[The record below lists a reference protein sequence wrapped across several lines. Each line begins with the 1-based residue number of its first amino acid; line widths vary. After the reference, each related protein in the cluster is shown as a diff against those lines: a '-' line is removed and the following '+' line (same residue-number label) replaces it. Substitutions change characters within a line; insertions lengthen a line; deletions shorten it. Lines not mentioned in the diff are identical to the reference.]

1 MLKSLWNGVN
11 GVKTQNLGVDITAN
25 NISNVN
31 TIGFKRTSSEFA
43 DIFYQRVVSRSANPA
58 EIGSGSLLSASK
70 VVYEQ
75 GSFTD
80 GEGEFDVGLMG
91 KGFFGVRGFSQTYY
105 TRNGEFT
112 RDGNNYLV
120 DASGNFV
127 LGTVNPNLVPTQ
139 FSDRVA
145 QAMGRLNGTNDLVT
159 SGFTVNN
166 PNQDFTIAPSTMQTK
181 LFVPSK
187 NMYYFPEVT
196 TQATFKGTISAVLN
210 TATQR
215 IGLNLTQVDNTTN
228 IATFK
233 PTNVKVT
240 FGGTMQAGQGRQ
252 QPAPEKGD
260 EVEITLTDGK
270 TPEKTQTYKATLDD
284 NLNFKG
290 EITLPED
297 FDSTKVTVK
306 SAKVKKTG
314 QTDITIDTNQ
324 LPTITKTATT
334 GTLSG
339 NLAGATQTGTKGDD
353 GKPLAAQIQNGDK
366 VIITLKDKNGK
377 TLTTDAITIN
387 NDNKTFSLENLNA
400 TDGFDMASASI
411 ATITQ
416 VGERS
421 TYEDK
426 AFGVR
431 VYNLDG
437 SVSSL
442 KYNLHFTERGKGK
455 DKDGKDKDTDYIYEV
470 VAGVYDDNGA
480 LIGTESRGRI
490 VFDEFGSLKENTLT
504 SVPNPQGGTININF
518 GTPTNS
524 PSTDRTGAG
533 WDGVYI
539 LPKSTSDAITS
550 SGNGVAEGFF
560 NRYQIEQDGSIIA
573 QFTNGKTV
581 TVGKLALYTFI
592 NEQGLAVVGGNN
604 FMATSN
610 SGAASFLYDNEGK
623 LVRPALFVGQKL
635 EMSNTDLSTELTNL
649 IVMQRGFEAS
659 SKSITTSDSMLQT
672 AIGLKK

>member
-159 SGFTVNN
+159 SGYTVNN

-215 IGLNLTQVDNTTN
+215 IGLNTEKIDKTSV
-228 IATFK
+228 ATFK

-240 FGGTMQAGQGRQ
+240 FGGTMQAGQGQ

-260 EVEITLTDGK
+260 KVEVVLNDGK
-270 TPEKTQTYKATLDD
+270 TEQTYQIELGES
-284 NLNFKG
+284 LNFKG
-290 EITLPED
+290 EITLPND
-297 FDSTKVTVK
+297 FDSTKVKVT
-306 SAKVKKTG
+306 SAKIKKTG
-314 QTDITIDTNQ
+314 QADITINTNQ
-324 LPTITKTATT
+324 LPTLTKTATS
-334 GTLSG
+334 GTLNG
-339 NLAGATQTGTKGDD
+339 NLAGATQAGTTDND
-353 GKPLAAQIQNGDK
+353 GKPLAAQIQNGDR
-366 VIITLKDKNGK
+366 VVITLRDKNNK

-387 NDNKTFSLENLNA
+387 NDDKTFPLTNLNA
-400 TDGFDMASASI
+400 TGDFDMASASV

-442 KYNLHFTERGKGK
+442 KYNLHLTNTDRTEK
-455 DKDGKDKDTDYIYEV
+455 DDFIYEV

-480 LIGTESRGRI
+480 LIGSESRGQI
-490 VFDEFGSLKENTLT
+490 VFDKFGSLKENTLT
-504 SVPNPQGGTININF
+504 SVPNPQGGVININF
-518 GTPTNS
+518 GTPTNN

-539 LPKSTSDAITS
+539 LPESKSDAITA

>member
-80 GEGEFDVGLMG
+80 GEGEFDVALMG

-159 SGFTVNN
+159 SGYTVNN

-215 IGLNLTQVDNTTN
+215 TGLSIKNGDDKD

-233 PTNVKVT
+233 PTSVKVS

-252 QPAPEKGD
+252 AND
-260 EVEITLTDGK
+260 TVEIVLTDGK
-270 TPEKTQTYKATLDD
+270 TEQTYTAKLDD
-284 NLNFKG
+284 SLNFKG
-290 EITLPED
+290 EITLPND
-297 FDSTKVTVK
+297 FDSTKVKVQ
-306 SAKVKKTG
+306 SAKLKKADGTE
-314 QTDITIDTNQ
+314 TEIKDN
-324 LPTITKTATT
+324 LPTISKTATT

-339 NLAGATQTGTKGDD
+339 SLAGATQTDTKGDD

-366 VIITLKDKNGK
+366 VVITLKDKNDK
-377 TLTTDAITIN
+377 TLTTNELTID
-387 NDNKTFSLENLNA
+387 NDKKFSLANLNA
-400 TDGFDMASASI
+400 TGDFDMASASVVS
-411 ATITQ
+411 ITQ

-442 KYNLHFTERGKGK
+442 KYNLHLTNTNRTS
-455 DKDGKDKDTDYIYEV
+455 TDDFIYEV

-480 LIGTESRGRI
+480 LIGSESHGQI
-490 VFDEFGSLKENTLT
+490 TFNQHGALISNTLT

>member
-58 EIGSGSLLSASK
+58 EIGNGSLLSASK

-159 SGFTVNN
+159 SGYTVNN

-210 TATQR
+210 TTTQKT
-215 IGLNLTQVDNTTN
+215 GLNLTQADGTTN

-233 PTNVKVT
+233 PTNVKVS
-240 FGGTMQAGQGRQ
+240 FGGTMPANQG
-252 QPAPEKGD
+252 AAAND
-260 EVEITLTDGK
+260 EVEIVLTDGK
-270 TPEKTQTYKATLDD
+270 DPENTQTYKATLDK
-284 NLNFKG
+284 NLNFTG
-290 EITLPED
+290 EITLPD
-297 FDSTKVTVK
+297 TFDSTNVKVK
-306 SAKVKKTG
+306 SAKIKKGQG
-314 QTDITIDTNQ
+314 QTDIEIKNDEF
-324 LPTITKTATT
+324 PTLTKTATT

-339 NLAGATQTGTKGDD
+339 SLAGATQTDTKGDD
-353 GKPLAAQIQNGDK
+353 DKPLAAQIQNGDR
-366 VIITLKDKNGK
+366 VVITLKDKNGK
-377 TLTTDAITIN
+377 TLTTNELTIN
-387 NDNKTFSLENLNA
+387 DDKTFPLTNLNA
-400 TDGFDMASASI
+400 TDGFDMTSASVVS
-411 ATITQ
+411 ITQ

-442 KYNLHFTERGKGK
+442 KYNLHLTNTNRTEK
-455 DKDGKDKDTDYIYEV
+455 DDFIYEV

-480 LIGTESRGRI
+480 LIGSESRGRI
-490 VFDEFGSLKENTLT
+490 VFDKFGSLKENTLT
-504 SVPNPQGGTININF
+504 SVPNPQGGVININF

-539 LPKSTSDAITS
+539 LPGSTSDAITS

-560 NRYQIEQDGSIIA
+560 NRYQIEQDGSIIV

>member
-80 GEGEFDVGLMG
+80 GEGDFDVALMG

-210 TATQR
+210 TATQK
-215 IGLNLTQVDNTTN
+215 IGLNTEKTDNTSV
-228 IATFK
+228 ATFK
-233 PTNVKVT
+233 PTNVKVS
-240 FGGTMQAGQGRQ
+240 FGGTMQAGQGGQGQ
-252 QPAPEKGD
+252 QPATND
-260 EVEITLTDGK
+260 TVEITLTDGK
-270 TPEKTQTYKATLDD
+270 NPATEKTYTAKLDE
-284 NLNFKG
+284 NLNFTG
-290 EITLPED
+290 EITLPDD

-306 SAKVKKTG
+306 SAKLKKADGTE
-314 QTDITIDTNQ
+314 TEIKDN

-339 NLAGATQTGTKGDD
+339 NLAGATQTDTKGDD
-353 GKPLAAQIQNGDK
+353 GKPLAAQIQNGDR
-366 VIITLKDKNGK
+366 VVITLKDKNGK
-377 TLTTDAITIN
+377 TLTTNELAID
-387 NDNKTFSLENLNA
+387 NDKKFSLTNLNA

-442 KYNLHFTERGKGK
+442 KYNLHLTNTNRTSADDF
-455 DKDGKDKDTDYIYEV
+455 IYEV

-480 LIGTESRGRI
+480 LIGTESRGQI
-490 VFDEFGSLKENTLT
+490 VFDKFGSLKQNTLT

-539 LPKSTSDAITS
+539 LPGSTSDAITS

-560 NRYQIEQDGSIIA
+560 NRYQIEQDGSIVV
-573 QFTNGKTV
+573 QFTNGKTA

-604 FMATSN
+604 FMETSN

>member
-210 TATQR
+210 TATQKT
-215 IGLNLTQVDNTTN
+215 GLSIKNGDNN
-228 IATFK
+228 DIATFK
-233 PTNVKVT
+233 PTSVKVS
-240 FGGTMQAGQGRQ
+240 FGGSVQANQG
-252 QPAPEKGD
+252 AAEND

-270 TPEKTQTYKATLDD
+270 TPENTQIYKTKLDK
-284 NLNFKG
+284 NLNFTS
-290 EITLPED
+290 EVTIPD
-297 FDSTKVTVK
+297 NFDTTNVSIK
-306 SAKVKKTG
+306 SAVVKKQG
-314 QTDITIDTNQ
+314 QADITINGTT
-324 LPTITKTATT
+324 LTKTATT
-334 GTLSG
+334 GTLNG
-339 NLAGATQTGTKGDD
+339 NLAGATQTDTIGDD
-353 GKPLAAQIQNGDK
+353 GKPLAAQIQNGDR
-366 VIITLKDKNGK
+366 VVITLKDKNNK
-377 TLTTDAITIN
+377 TLTTNEITI
-387 NDNKTFSLENLNA
+387 DSANKTFSLANLNA
-400 TDGFDMASASI
+400 TDDFDMASASV

-480 LIGTESRGRI
+480 LIGTESRGQI
-490 VFDEFGSLKENTLT
+490 IFDEFGSLKQNTLT

-524 PSTDRTGAG
+524 PSTNRTGAG

-539 LPKSTSDAITS
+539 LPDSKSDAITA

-560 NRYQIEQDGSIIA
+560 NRYQIEQDGSIIV

>member
-80 GEGEFDVGLMG
+80 GGGEFDVALMG

-159 SGFTVNN
+159 SGYTVNN

-210 TATQR
+210 TATQKT
-215 IGLNLTQVDNTTN
+215 GLNLTQADNTTN

-233 PTNVKVT
+233 PTSVKVT
-240 FGGTMQAGQGRQ
+240 FGGTMQAGQGG
-252 QPAPEKGD
+252 QPAPAKGD
-260 EVEITLTDGK
+260 KVEVVLNDGTTDK
-270 TPEKTQTYKATLDD
+270 TYQIELDE

-290 EITLPED
+290 EITLPND
-297 FDSTKVTVK
+297 FDSTKVSVK
-306 SAKVKKTG
+306 SAKIKKTG
-314 QTDITIDTNQ
+314 QADIEIPANQ
-324 LPTITKTATT
+324 LPTLSKTATT

-339 NLAGATQTGTKGDD
+339 SLAGATQTDTKGDD
-353 GKPLAAQIQNGDK
+353 GKPLAAQIQNGDR
-366 VIITLKDKNGK
+366 VVITLKDKNGK
-377 TLTTDAITIN
+377 TLTTNELTID
-387 NDNKTFSLENLNA
+387 NDKNFPLTNLNA
-400 TDGFDMASASI
+400 TDGFDMTSASVVS
-411 ATITQ
+411 ITQ

-442 KYNLHFTERGKGK
+442 KYNLHLTNTNRTS
-455 DKDGKDKDTDYIYEV
+455 TDDFIYEV

-480 LIGTESRGRI
+480 LIGSESRGRI
-490 VFDEFGSLKENTLT
+490 VFDKFGSLKENTLT
-504 SVPNPQGGTININF
+504 SVPNPQGGVININF

-539 LPKSTSDAITS
+539 LPDSKSDAITS

>member
-80 GEGEFDVGLMG
+80 GEGEFDVALMG

-145 QAMGRLNGTNDLVT
+145 QAMGRLNGTNNLVT

-196 TQATFKGTISAVLN
+196 TQATFKGTMSAVLN

-215 IGLNLTQVDNTTN
+215 TGLSIKNGDDKD

-233 PTNVKVT
+233 PTGVKVS
-240 FGGTMQAGQGRQ
+240 FGGTMQAGGQ
-252 QPAPEKGD
+252 QPAPAKGD

-270 TPEKTQTYKATLDD
+270 DPENTQTYKATLDG

-290 EITLPED
+290 EITLPND
-297 FDSTKVTVK
+297 FDSTKVKVQ
-306 SAKVKKTG
+306 SAKIKKDG
-314 QTDITIDTNQ
+314 QNDITIPENQ
-324 LPTITKTATT
+324 LPTLTKTATT

-339 NLAGATQTGTKGDD
+339 NLAGATQTDTKGDD

-366 VIITLKDKNGK
+366 VVITLKDKKGN
-377 TLTTDAITIN
+377 TLTTNEITID
-387 NDNKTFSLENLNA
+387 NDKKFSLTNLNA
-400 TDGFDMASASI
+400 TDGFDMASASV

-442 KYNLHFTERGKGK
+442 KYNLHLTNTNRTSADDF
-455 DKDGKDKDTDYIYEV
+455 IYEV

-480 LIGTESRGRI
+480 LIGEESRGQI
-490 VFDEFGSLKENTLT
+490 TFNQHGALISNTLT
-504 SVPNPQGGTININF
+504 SVPNPQGGVININF
-518 GTPTNS
+518 GTPTNN

-539 LPKSTSDAITS
+539 LPDSKSDAITS

-560 NRYQIEQDGSIIA
+560 NRYQIEQDGSIIV

>member
-80 GEGEFDVGLMG
+80 GGGEFDVALMG

-196 TQATFKGTISAVLN
+196 TQATFKGTMSAVLN
-210 TATQR
+210 TSTQK
-215 IGLNLTQVDNTTN
+215 IGLNTEKTDKTSV
-228 IATFK
+228 ATFK
-233 PTNVKVT
+233 PTNVKVS
-240 FGGTMQAGQGRQ
+240 FGGSVQANQN
-252 QPAPEKGD
+252 AAEND
-260 EVEITLTDGK
+260 EVTVVLTDGNE
-270 TPEKTQTYKATLDD
+270 PERELTYQTKLDK
-284 NLNFKG
+284 NLNFTS
-290 EITLPED
+290 EVIIPDD
-297 FDSTKVTVK
+297 FDTTNVSIK
-306 SAKVKKTG
+306 SAVVKKQG
-314 QTDITIDTNQ
+314 QDDITINGTT
-324 LPTITKTATT
+324 LTKTATT

-339 NLAGATQTGTKGDD
+339 SLEGATQTGTIGEDK
-353 GKPLAAQIQNGDK
+353 KPLAAQIQNGDR
-366 VIITLKDKNGK
+366 VVITLKDKNNK
-377 TLTTDAITIN
+377 TLTTDAITI
-387 NDNKTFSLENLNA
+387 DDKKEFSLTNLNA
-400 TDGFDMASASI
+400 TNGFDMASASI
-411 ATITQ
+411 ASITQ

-442 KYNLHFTERGKGK
+442 KYNLHLTN
-455 DKDGKDKDTDYIYEV
+455 TDRTSTDNFIYEV

-480 LIGTESRGRI
+480 LIGSESRGQI
-490 VFDEFGSLKENTLT
+490 TFNQHGALISNTLT
-504 SVPNPQGGTININF
+504 SVPNPQGGVININF

>member
-210 TATQR
+210 TATQK
-215 IGLNLTQVDNTTN
+215 IGLNTEKTDNTS
-228 IATFK
+228 
-233 PTNVKVT
+233 V
-240 FGGTMQAGQGRQ
+240 
-252 QPAPEKGD
+252 
-260 EVEITLTDGK
+260 
-270 TPEKTQTYKATLDD
+270 ATL
-284 NLNFKG
+284 
-290 EITLPED
+290 
-297 FDSTKVTVK
+297 
-306 SAKVKKTG
+306 
-314 QTDITIDTNQ
+314 
-324 LPTITKTATT
+324 TKTATT

-339 NLAGATQTGTKGDD
+339 NLEGATQTDTKGDD
-353 GKPLAAQIQNGDK
+353 GKPLAAQIQNGDR
-366 VIITLKDKNGK
+366 VVITLKDENGK
-377 TLTTDAITIN
+377 TLTTNELTIN
-387 NDNKTFSLENLNA
+387 DKKEFSLTNLSA
-400 TDGFDMASASI
+400 TGGFDMASASVVS
-411 ATITQ
+411 ITQ

-442 KYNLHFTERGKGK
+442 KYNLHLTNTNRTEK
-455 DKDGKDKDTDYIYEV
+455 DDFIYEV
-470 VAGVYDDNGA
+470 VAGVYDDDGA
-480 LIGTESRGRI
+480 LIGTESRGQI
-490 VFDEFGSLKENTLT
+490 IFDKFGSLKQNTLT
-504 SVPNPQGGTININF
+504 SVPNPQGGVININF

-524 PSTDRTGAG
+524 PSTNRTGAG

-539 LPKSTSDAITS
+539 LPESKSDAITS

-560 NRYQIEQDGSIIA
+560 NRYQIEQDGSIIV

-604 FMATSN
+604 FMETSN

>member
-80 GEGEFDVGLMG
+80 GGGEFDVALMG

-210 TATQR
+210 TSTQK
-215 IGLNLTQVDNTTN
+215 IGLNTEKTDKTSV
-228 IATFK
+228 ATFK

-240 FGGTMQAGQGRQ
+240 FGGTMQAGQGTQ
-252 QPAPEKGD
+252 GD
-260 EVEITLTDGK
+260 TVEVVLNDGTTDK
-270 TPEKTQTYKATLDD
+270 TYQIKLGE
-284 NLNFKG
+284 NLNFTG
-290 EITLPED
+290 DITLPDD
-297 FDSTKVTVK
+297 FDSTNVKVK
-306 SAKVKKTG
+306 SAKLKPANGGTEIEIK
-314 QTDITIDTNQ
+314 DN
-324 LPTITKTATT
+324 LPTLSKTATT

-339 NLAGATQTGTKGDD
+339 SLAGATQTDTKGDD
-353 GKPLAAQIQNGDK
+353 GKPLAAQIQNGDR
-366 VIITLKDKNGK
+366 VVITLKDKNGK
-377 TLTTDAITIN
+377 TLTTDAITIDN
-387 NDNKTFSLENLNA
+387 ANKTFSLTNLSA
-400 TDGFDMASASI
+400 TDGFDMASASV

-442 KYNLHFTERGKGK
+442 KYNLHLTN
-455 DKDGKDKDTDYIYEV
+455 TDRTSTDNFIYEV

-480 LIGTESRGRI
+480 LIGSESRGQI
-490 VFDEFGSLKENTLT
+490 VFDKFGSLKENTLT
-504 SVPNPQGGTININF
+504 SVPNPQGGVININF
-518 GTPTNS
+518 GTPTNN

-539 LPKSTSDAITS
+539 LPKSTSDAITA

>member
-80 GEGEFDVGLMG
+80 GGGEFDVALMG

-145 QAMGRLNGTNDLVT
+145 QAMGRLNGTNNLVT

-210 TATQR
+210 TATQKT
-215 IGLNLTQVDNTTN
+215 GLNLTRADNTTN

-233 PTNVKVT
+233 PTNVKVS
-240 FGGTMQAGQGRQ
+240 FGGTMQAGQGG
-252 QPAPEKGD
+252 QPAPAAND
-260 EVEITLTDGK
+260 TVEIVLTDGK
-270 TPEKTQTYKATLDD
+270 DPATEKTYTAKLDE
-284 NLNFKG
+284 NLNFTG
-290 EITLPED
+290 EITLPDD
-297 FDSTKVTVK
+297 FDSTNVKVK
-306 SAKVKKTG
+306 SAKVKKG
-314 QTDITIDTNQ
+314 QGKTDIEIPANQ
-324 LPTITKTATT
+324 LPTLSKTATT

-339 NLAGATQTGTKGDD
+339 SLAGATQTDTKGDD
-353 GKPLAAQIQNGDK
+353 GKPLAAQIQNGDR
-366 VIITLKDKNGK
+366 VVITLKDKNGK
-377 TLTTDAITIN
+377 TLTTDAITIDN
-387 NDNKTFSLENLNA
+387 ANKTFSLTNLSA
-400 TDGFDMASASI
+400 TDGFDMASASV

-442 KYNLHFTERGKGK
+442 KYNLHLTN
-455 DKDGKDKDTDYIYEV
+455 TDRTSTDNFIYEV

-480 LIGTESRGRI
+480 LIGSESRGQI
-490 VFDEFGSLKENTLT
+490 VFDKFGSLKENTLT
-504 SVPNPQGGTININF
+504 SVPNPQGGVININF
-518 GTPTNS
+518 GTPTNN

-539 LPKSTSDAITS
+539 LPESKSDAITA

>member
-80 GEGEFDVGLMG
+80 GEGEFDVALMG

-210 TATQR
+210 TATQK
-215 IGLNLTQVDNTTN
+215 IGLNTKNGNNDD

-233 PTNVKVT
+233 PTNVQVT
-240 FGGTMQAGQGRQ
+240 FGGTMQAVGGQGQ
-252 QPAPEKGD
+252 QPAAND

-270 TPEKTQTYKATLDD
+270 TPPTDKTYQIKLGES
-284 NLNFKG
+284 LNFKG
-290 EITLPED
+290 DITLPND
-297 FDSTKVTVK
+297 FDSTNVKVK
-306 SAKVKKTG
+306 SAKIKKTG
-314 QTDITIDTNQ
+314 QGQDIEIAENQ

-339 NLAGATQTGTKGDD
+339 SLADATQTDTMGDD
-353 GKPLAAQIQNGDK
+353 KKPLAAQIQNGDR
-366 VIITLKDKNGK
+366 VVITLKDKSGK
-377 TLTTDAITIN
+377 TLTTDAITIDN
-387 NDNKTFSLENLNA
+387 ANKTFSLTNLTA
-400 TDGFDMASASI
+400 TGDFDMASASVVS
-411 ATITQ
+411 ITQ

-442 KYNLHFTERGKGK
+442 KYNLHLTNTNRTEK
-455 DKDGKDKDTDYIYEV
+455 DDFIYEV

-480 LIGTESRGRI
+480 LIGSESRGRI
-490 VFDEFGSLKENTLT
+490 VFDKFGSLKENTLT
-504 SVPNPQGGTININF
+504 SVPNPQGGVININF
-518 GTPTNS
+518 GTPTNN

>member
-80 GEGEFDVGLMG
+80 GEGDFDVALMG

-145 QAMGRLNGTNDLVT
+145 QAMGRLNGTNNLVT

-210 TATQR
+210 TSTQK
-215 IGLNLTQVDNTTN
+215 IGLNTEKTDKTSV
-228 IATFK
+228 ATFK

-240 FGGTMQAGQGRQ
+240 FGGTMQAGQGG
-252 QPAPEKGD
+252 QPAPANGD

-270 TPEKTQTYKATLDD
+270 NPENTQTYKATLDE

-290 EITLPED
+290 DITLPDD
-297 FDSTKVTVK
+297 FDSTNVTVK
-306 SAKVKKTG
+306 SAKLKKADGTE
-314 QTDITIDTNQ
+314 TEIKDN
-324 LPTITKTATT
+324 LPTISKTATT

-339 NLAGATQTGTKGDD
+339 SLAGATQTDTKGDD
-353 GKPLAAQIQNGDK
+353 DKPLAAQIQNGDR
-366 VIITLKDKNGK
+366 VVITLKDKNNK
-377 TLTTDAITIN
+377 TLTTNELTIN
-387 NDNKTFSLENLNA
+387 DDKTFSLTNPNA
-400 TDGFDMASASI
+400 TDGFDMASASV

-442 KYNLHFTERGKGK
+442 KYNLHLTNTNRTEK
-455 DKDGKDKDTDYIYEV
+455 DDFIYEV

-480 LIGTESRGRI
+480 LIGTESRGQI
-490 VFDEFGSLKENTLT
+490 TFDKFGSLKQNTLT
-504 SVPNPQGGTININF
+504 SVPNPQGGVININF

-524 PSTDRTGAG
+524 PSTNRTGAG

-539 LPKSTSDAITS
+539 LPDSKSDAITA

-560 NRYQIEQDGSIIA
+560 NRYQIEQDGSIVV
-573 QFTNGKTV
+573 QFTNGKTA

>member
-80 GEGEFDVGLMG
+80 GGGEFDVALMG

-210 TATQR
+210 TATQK
-215 IGLNLTQVDNTTN
+215 IGLNTKNGNNDD

-240 FGGTMQAGQGRQ
+240 FGGTMQAGGQGAQ
-252 QPAPEKGD
+252 GD
-260 EVEITLTDGK
+260 TVEVVLNDGK
-270 TPEKTQTYKATLDD
+270 TDQTYQIELDD

-290 EITLPED
+290 EITLPND
-297 FDSTKVTVK
+297 FDSTNVTVK
-306 SAKVKKTG
+306 SAKVKKAG
-314 QTDITIDTNQ
+314 GAEIEIKDN
-324 LPTITKTATT
+324 LPTLTKTATT
-334 GTLSG
+334 GTLNG
-339 NLAGATQTGTKGDD
+339 DLAGATQTGTKGDD

-366 VIITLKDKNGK
+366 VVITLKDKNGK
-377 TLTTDAITIN
+377 TLTTNEITID
-387 NDNKTFSLENLNA
+387 NDKKTFSLANLNA
-400 TDGFDMASASI
+400 TDGFDMASASVVS
-411 ATITQ
+411 ITQ

-442 KYNLHFTERGKGK
+442 KYNLHLTNTNRTEK
-455 DKDGKDKDTDYIYEV
+455 DDFIYEV

-480 LIGTESRGRI
+480 LIGSESRGRI
-490 VFDEFGSLKENTLT
+490 VFDKFGSLKENTLT
-504 SVPNPQGGTININF
+504 SVPNPQGGVININF

>member
-210 TATQR
+210 TATQKT
-215 IGLNLTQVDNTTN
+215 GLNLTQADNTTN

-240 FGGTMQAGQGRQ
+240 FGGTMQAGQGTQ
-252 QPAPEKGD
+252 GD
-260 EVEITLTDGK
+260 TVEVVLNDGK
-270 TPEKTQTYKATLDD
+270 TDRTYQIKLGE
-284 NLNFKG
+284 NLNFTG
-290 EITLPED
+290 DITLPDD

-306 SAKVKKTG
+306 SAKLKPANG
-314 QTDITIDTNQ
+314 GAETDITNGN

-339 NLAGATQTGTKGDD
+339 SLAGATQTDTKGDD
-353 GKPLAAQIQNGDK
+353 GKPLAAQIQNSDR
-366 VIITLKDKNGK
+366 VVITLKDKNGK
-377 TLTTDAITIN
+377 TLTTNELAIN
-387 NDNKTFSLENLNA
+387 ADKTFSLANLNA
-400 TDGFDMASASI
+400 TDDFDMASASV

-442 KYNLHFTERGKGK
+442 KYNLHLTNTNRTS
-455 DKDGKDKDTDYIYEV
+455 TDDFIYEV

-480 LIGTESRGRI
+480 LIGSESHGQI
-490 VFDEFGSLKENTLT
+490 IFNQHGALISNTLT

-524 PSTDRTGAG
+524 PSTNRTGAG

-539 LPKSTSDAITS
+539 LPDSKSDAITA

-560 NRYQIEQDGSIIA
+560 NRYQIEQDGSIVV

>member
-210 TATQR
+210 TATQKT
-215 IGLNLTQVDNTTN
+215 GLNLTQADNTTN

-240 FGGTMQAGQGRQ
+240 FGGTMQAGQGTQ
-252 QPAPEKGD
+252 GD
-260 EVEITLTDGK
+260 TVEVVLNDGK
-270 TPEKTQTYKATLDD
+270 TDRTYQIKLGE
-284 NLNFKG
+284 NLNFTG
-290 EITLPED
+290 DITLPDD

-306 SAKVKKTG
+306 SAKLKPANG
-314 QTDITIDTNQ
+314 GAETDITNGN

-339 NLAGATQTGTKGDD
+339 SLAGATQTDTKGDD
-353 GKPLAAQIQNGDK
+353 DKPLAAQIQNGDR
-366 VIITLKDKNGK
+366 VVITLKDKNNK
-377 TLTTDAITIN
+377 TLTTNEITIN
-387 NDNKTFSLENLNA
+387 NDDKTFSLTNLNA

-411 ATITQ
+411 ANITQ

-518 GTPTNS
+518 GTPTNGNQ

-539 LPKSTSDAITS
+539 LPGSTSDAITA

-560 NRYQIEQDGSIIA
+560 NRYQIEQDGSIIV

-604 FMATSN
+604 FMETSN

>member
-210 TATQR
+210 TATQK
-215 IGLNLTQVDNTTN
+215 IGLNTEKTDNTSV
-228 IATFK
+228 ATFK
-233 PTNVKVT
+233 PTSVKVT
-240 FGGTMQAGQGRQ
+240 FGGTMQAGGQGAQ
-252 QPAPEKGD
+252 GD
-260 EVEITLTDGK
+260 TVEVVLNDGK
-270 TPEKTQTYKATLDD
+270 TDQTYQIKLGES
-284 NLNFKG
+284 LNFTG
-290 EITLPED
+290 EITLPND
-297 FDSTKVTVK
+297 FDSTNVKVK
-306 SAKVKKTG
+306 SAKVKKGQG
-314 QTDITIDTNQ
+314 QTDIEIAENQ
-324 LPTITKTATT
+324 LPTLSKTATT

-339 NLAGATQTGTKGDD
+339 SLAGATQTDTQGDD

-366 VIITLKDKNGK
+366 VVITLKDKNGK
-377 TLTTDAITIN
+377 TLTTNEITID
-387 NDNKTFSLENLNA
+387 NDKKTFSLANLSA

-442 KYNLHFTERGKGK
+442 KYNLHLTNTNRTEK
-455 DKDGKDKDTDYIYEV
+455 DDFIYEV

-480 LIGTESRGRI
+480 LIGEESRGQI
-490 VFDEFGSLKENTLT
+490 IFDKFGSLKENTLT
-504 SVPNPQGGTININF
+504 SVPNPQGGVININF

-524 PSTDRTGAG
+524 PSTNRTGAG

-539 LPKSTSDAITS
+539 LPESKSDAITS

-560 NRYQIEQDGSIIA
+560 NRYQIEQDGSIIV

-604 FMATSN
+604 FMETSN

>member
-80 GEGEFDVGLMG
+80 GAGEFDVALMG

-145 QAMGRLNGTNDLVT
+145 QAMGRLNGTNNLVT

-196 TQATFKGTISAVLN
+196 TQATFKGTMSAVLN
-210 TATQR
+210 TSTQK
-215 IGLNLTQVDNTTN
+215 IGLNTEKTDKTSV
-228 IATFK
+228 ATFK

-240 FGGTMQAGQGRQ
+240 FGGTMQAGQGTQ
-252 QPAPEKGD
+252 GD
-260 EVEITLTDGK
+260 TVEVVLNDGTTDK
-270 TPEKTQTYKATLDD
+270 TYQIKLGE
-284 NLNFKG
+284 NLNFTG
-290 EITLPED
+290 DITLPDD
-297 FDSTKVTVK
+297 FDSTNVKVK
-306 SAKVKKTG
+306 SAKLKPANGGTEIEIK
-314 QTDITIDTNQ
+314 DN
-324 LPTITKTATT
+324 LPTLSKTATT

-339 NLAGATQTGTKGDD
+339 SLAGATQTDTKGDD
-353 GKPLAAQIQNGDK
+353 GKPLAAQIQNGDR
-366 VIITLKDKNGK
+366 VVITLKDKNGK
-377 TLTTDAITIN
+377 TLTTDAITIDN
-387 NDNKTFSLENLNA
+387 ANKTFSLTNLSA
-400 TDGFDMASASI
+400 TDGFDMASASV

-442 KYNLHFTERGKGK
+442 KYNLHLTN
-455 DKDGKDKDTDYIYEV
+455 TDRTSTDNFIYEV

-480 LIGTESRGRI
+480 LIGSESRGQI
-490 VFDEFGSLKENTLT
+490 VFDKFGSLKENTLT
-504 SVPNPQGGTININF
+504 SVPNPQGGVININF
-518 GTPTNS
+518 GTPTNN

-539 LPKSTSDAITS
+539 LPESKSDAITA

>member
-145 QAMGRLNGTNDLVT
+145 QAMGRLNGTNNLVT

-210 TATQR
+210 TATQKT
-215 IGLNLTQVDNTTN
+215 GLNLTQADNTTN

-233 PTNVKVT
+233 PTSVKVS
-240 FGGTMQAGQGRQ
+240 FGGTMQAGGQE
-252 QPAPEKGD
+252 QPTKGD
-260 EVEITLTDGK
+260 KVEVVLNDGTTDK
-270 TPEKTQTYKATLDD
+270 TYQIELDE

-290 EITLPED
+290 EITLPD
-297 FDSTKVTVK
+297 TFDSTNVKVK
-306 SAKVKKTG
+306 SAKLKKANGGTETEI
-314 QTDITIDTNQ
+314 TDN
-324 LPTITKTATT
+324 LPTLSKTATT

-339 NLAGATQTGTKGDD
+339 NLADATQTDTKGDD
-353 GKPLAAQIQNGDK
+353 GKPLAAQIQNGDR
-366 VIITLKDKNGK
+366 VVITLKDKNGK
-377 TLTTDAITIN
+377 TLTTNELTI
-387 NDNKTFSLENLNA
+387 DDKKEFSLANLNA
-400 TDGFDMASASI
+400 TDGFDMASASV
-411 ATITQ
+411 ASITQ

-470 VAGVYDDNGA
+470 VAGVYDDDGA
-480 LIGTESRGRI
+480 LIGTESRGQI
-490 VFDEFGSLKENTLT
+490 VFDEFGSLKQNTLT
-504 SVPNPQGGTININF
+504 SVPNPQGGVININF

-539 LPKSTSDAITS
+539 LPDSKSDAITS

-560 NRYQIEQDGSIIA
+560 NRYQIEQDGSIIV

>member
-80 GEGEFDVGLMG
+80 GEGDFDVALMG

-145 QAMGRLNGTNDLVT
+145 QAMGRLNGTNNLVT
-159 SGFTVNN
+159 SGYTVNN

-210 TATQR
+210 TATQKT
-215 IGLNLTQVDNTTN
+215 GLNLTQADGTTS

-233 PTNVKVT
+233 PTNVKVS
-240 FGGTMQAGQGRQ
+240 FGGTMPANQG
-252 QPAPEKGD
+252 AVAND
-260 EVEITLTDGK
+260 EVEIVLTDGK
-270 TPEKTQTYKATLDD
+270 DPENTQTYKATLDK
-284 NLNFKG
+284 NLNFTG
-290 EITLPED
+290 DITLPDD
-297 FDSTKVTVK
+297 FDSTNVKVK
-306 SAKVKKTG
+306 SAKVKKTP
-314 QTDITIDTNQ
+314 QTDIEIAENQ
-324 LPTITKTATT
+324 LPTLTKTATT

-339 NLAGATQTGTKGDD
+339 NLAGATQTDTEGDD
-353 GKPLAAQIQNGDK
+353 GKPLAAQIQNGDR
-366 VIITLKDKNGK
+366 VVITLKDKNGK
-377 TLTTDAITIN
+377 TLTTNEITIN
-387 NDNKTFSLENLNA
+387 NNGKTFSLTNLNA
-400 TDGFDMASASI
+400 TDGFDMASASV
-411 ATITQ
+411 ASITQ

-442 KYNLHFTERGKGK
+442 KYNLHLTNTNRTEK
-455 DKDGKDKDTDYIYEV
+455 DDFIYEV

-480 LIGTESRGRI
+480 LIGSESRGQI
-490 VFDEFGSLKENTLT
+490 VFDKFGSLKENTLT
-504 SVPNPQGGTININF
+504 SVPNPQGGVININF

-524 PSTDRTGAG
+524 PSTDGTGAG

-539 LPKSTSDAITS
+539 LPESKSDAITS

-560 NRYQIEQDGSIIA
+560 NRYQIEQDGSIIV

-604 FMATSN
+604 FMETSN

>member
-80 GEGEFDVGLMG
+80 GGGEFDVALMG

-159 SGFTVNN
+159 SGYTVNN

-210 TATQR
+210 TTTQK
-215 IGLNLTQVDNTTN
+215 IGLNLTQADGTTS

-240 FGGTMQAGQGRQ
+240 FGGTMQAGQGG
-252 QPAPEKGD
+252 QPAPAKGD
-260 EVEITLTDGK
+260 KVEVVLNDGTTDK
-270 TPEKTQTYKATLDD
+270 TYQIELDD

-290 EITLPED
+290 EITLPND

-306 SAKVKKTG
+306 SAKVKKAG
-314 QTDITIDTNQ
+314 GAEIEIKDN
-324 LPTITKTATT
+324 LPTLTKTATT
-334 GTLSG
+334 GTLNG
-339 NLAGATQTGTKGDD
+339 DLAGATQTGTKGDD

-366 VIITLKDKNGK
+366 VVITLKDKNGK
-377 TLTTDAITIN
+377 TLTTNEITID
-387 NDNKTFSLENLNA
+387 NDKKTFSLANLNA
-400 TDGFDMASASI
+400 TDGFDMASASVVS
-411 ATITQ
+411 ITQ

-442 KYNLHFTERGKGK
+442 KYNLHLTNTNRTEK
-455 DKDGKDKDTDYIYEV
+455 DDFIYEV

-480 LIGTESRGRI
+480 LIGSESRGRI
-490 VFDEFGSLKENTLT
+490 VFDKFGSLKENTLT
-504 SVPNPQGGTININF
+504 SVPNPQGGVININF

>member
-80 GEGEFDVGLMG
+80 GEGEFDVALMG

-196 TQATFKGTISAVLN
+196 TQATFKGTMSAVLN
-210 TATQR
+210 TATQK
-215 IGLNLTQVDNTTN
+215 IGLNLTQTDGTTN

-233 PTNVKVT
+233 PT
-240 FGGTMQAGQGRQ
+240 
-252 QPAPEKGD
+252 
-260 EVEITLTDGK
+260 
-270 TPEKTQTYKATLDD
+270 
-284 NLNFKG
+284 
-290 EITLPED
+290 
-297 FDSTKVTVK
+297 
-306 SAKVKKTG
+306 
-314 QTDITIDTNQ
+314 
-324 LPTITKTATT
+324 

-339 NLAGATQTGTKGDD
+339 SLAGATQTDTKGDD
-353 GKPLAAQIQNGDK
+353 GKPLAAQIQK
-366 VIITLKDKNGK
+366 
-377 TLTTDAITIN
+377 
-387 NDNKTFSLENLNA
+387 S
-400 TDGFDMASASI
+400 
-411 ATITQ
+411 ITQ

-442 KYNLHFTERGKGK
+442 KYNLHLTN
-455 DKDGKDKDTDYIYEV
+455 TDRTSTDDFIYEV

-480 LIGTESRGRI
+480 LIGEESRGQI
-490 VFDEFGSLKENTLT
+490 TFNQHGALISNTLT
-504 SVPNPQGGTININF
+504 SVPNPQGGVININF
-518 GTPTNS
+518 GTPTNN

-539 LPKSTSDAITS
+539 LPDSKSDAITA

-560 NRYQIEQDGSIIA
+560 NRYQIEQDGSIIV

>member
-80 GEGEFDVGLMG
+80 GGGEFDVGLMG

-145 QAMGRLNGTNDLVT
+145 QAMGRLNGTNNLVT
-159 SGFTVNN
+159 SGFTINN

-215 IGLNLTQVDNTTN
+215 TGLSIKNGDNN
-228 IATFK
+228 DIATFK

-240 FGGTMQAGQGRQ
+240 FGGTMQADGQG
-252 QPAPEKGD
+252 QPAAND
-260 EVEITLTDGK
+260 TVEITLTDGK
-270 TPEKTQTYKATLDD
+270 TPPTERTYTAKLDD

-290 EITLPED
+290 DITLPD
-297 FDSTKVTVK
+297 TFDSTNVKVK
-306 SAKVKKTG
+306 SAKIKKTGQG
-314 QTDITIDTNQ
+314 QTDITIPENQ
-324 LPTITKTATT
+324 LPTLTKTATT

-339 NLAGATQTGTKGDD
+339 SLAGATQTDTKGDND
-353 GKPLAAQIQNGDK
+353 KPLAAQIQNGDR
-366 VIITLKDKNGK
+366 VVITLKDKNNK
-377 TLTTDAITIN
+377 TLTTDELTID
-387 NDNKTFSLENLNA
+387 NDKKFSLTNLNA
-400 TDGFDMASASI
+400 TDGFDMASASV

-442 KYNLHFTERGKGK
+442 KYNLHFTERGK
-455 DKDGKDKDTDYIYEV
+455 DKDGKDTDYIYEV

-480 LIGTESRGRI
+480 LIGEESRGQI
-490 VFDEFGSLKENTLT
+490 TFDKFGSLKQNTLT
-504 SVPNPQGGTININF
+504 SVPNPQGGVININF

-539 LPKSTSDAITS
+539 LPDSTSDAITS

>member
-80 GEGEFDVGLMG
+80 GGGEFDVGLMG

-210 TATQR
+210 TATQKT
-215 IGLNLTQVDNTTN
+215 GLNLTQADGTTS

-233 PTNVKVT
+233 PTNVKVS
-240 FGGTMQAGQGRQ
+240 FGGSVQANQG
-252 QPAPEKGD
+252 AAEND

-270 TPEKTQTYKATLDD
+270 DPEKTQIYKTKLDK
-284 NLNFKG
+284 NLNFTS
-290 EITLPED
+290 EVTIPDD
-297 FDSTKVTVK
+297 FDTTNVSIK
-306 SAKVKKTG
+306 SAVVKKQG
-314 QTDITIDTNQ
+314 QADITINGTT
-324 LPTITKTATT
+324 LTKTATT

-339 NLAGATQTGTKGDD
+339 NLAGATQTDTKGDG
-353 GKPLAAQIQNGDK
+353 GKPLAAQIQNGDR
-366 VIITLKDKNGK
+366 VVITLRDKNGK
-377 TLTTDAITIN
+377 TLITNELTID
-387 NDNKTFSLENLNA
+387 NDKKFSLTNLNA

-470 VAGVYDDNGA
+470 VAGVYDDDGA
-480 LIGTESRGRI
+480 LIGTESRGQI
-490 VFDEFGSLKENTLT
+490 IFDEFGSLKQNTLT

-539 LPKSTSDAITS
+539 LPESKSDAITA

-604 FMATSN
+604 FMETSN

>member
-210 TATQR
+210 TATQKT
-215 IGLNLTQVDNTTN
+215 GLNLTQADGTTS

-233 PTNVKVT
+233 PTGVKVS
-240 FGGTMQAGQGRQ
+240 FGGTMQAGQGQ
-252 QPAPEKGD
+252 QPAAND
-260 EVEITLTDGK
+260 TVEITLTDGK
-270 TPEKTQTYKATLDD
+270 DPATEKTYTAKLDE
-284 NLNFKG
+284 NLNFTG
-290 EITLPED
+290 EITLPDD
-297 FDSTKVTVK
+297 FDSTNVKVK

-314 QTDITIDTNQ
+314 QGQTDIEIPANQ
-324 LPTITKTATT
+324 LPTLTKTATT
-334 GTLSG
+334 GTLNG
-339 NLAGATQTGTKGDD
+339 DLAGATQTDTQGDD
-353 GKPLAAQIQNGDK
+353 GKPLAAQIQNGDR
-366 VIITLKDKNGK
+366 VVITLKDKNGK
-377 TLTTDAITIN
+377 TLTTNEITIK
-387 NDNKTFSLENLNA
+387 NDDKTFSLTNLNA
-400 TDGFDMASASI
+400 TDGFDMASARVES
-411 ATITQ
+411 ITQ

-442 KYNLHFTERGKGK
+442 KYNLHLTNTNRTEK
-455 DKDGKDKDTDYIYEV
+455 DDFIYEV

-480 LIGTESRGRI
+480 LIGTESRGQI
-490 VFDEFGSLKENTLT
+490 VFDKFGSLKQNTLT
-504 SVPNPQGGTININF
+504 SVPNPQGGVININF

-524 PSTDRTGAG
+524 PSTNRTGAG

-539 LPKSTSDAITS
+539 LPESKSDAITA

-560 NRYQIEQDGSIIA
+560 NRYQIEQDGSIVV

-604 FMATSN
+604 FMETSN

>member
-210 TATQR
+210 TSTQK
-215 IGLNLTQVDNTTN
+215 IGLNTKKTDDTSV
-228 IATFK
+228 ATFK
-233 PTNVKVT
+233 PTGVKVT
-240 FGGTMQAGQGRQ
+240 FGGTMQAGGQGKQ
-252 QPAPEKGD
+252 GD
-260 EVEITLTDGK
+260 TVEVVLNDGK
-270 TPEKTQTYKATLDD
+270 TDQTYQIKLGES
-284 NLNFKG
+284 LNFTG
-290 EITLPED
+290 DITLPD
-297 FDSTKVTVK
+297 NFDSTKVTVK
-306 SAKVKKTG
+306 SAKLKPANG
-314 QTDITIDTNQ
+314 GAETDITNGN

-339 NLAGATQTGTKGDD
+339 NLAGATQTDTKGDD
-353 GKPLAAQIQNGDK
+353 DKPLAAQIQNGDR
-366 VIITLKDKNGK
+366 VVITLKDKNNK

-387 NDNKTFSLENLNA
+387 NNDKTFSLANLNA
-400 TDGFDMASASI
+400 TDGFDMASASV
-411 ATITQ
+411 ASITQ

-442 KYNLHFTERGKGK
+442 KYNLHFTERGK
-455 DKDGKDKDTDYIYEV
+455 DKDGKDTDYIYEV

-480 LIGTESRGRI
+480 LIGSESHGQI
-490 VFDEFGSLKENTLT
+490 VFNQHGALISNTLT
-504 SVPNPQGGTININF
+504 SVPNPQGGVININF
-518 GTPTNS
+518 GTPTNGNQ

-539 LPKSTSDAITS
+539 LPESKSDAITA

-560 NRYQIEQDGSIIA
+560 NRYQIEQDGSIVV

>member
-210 TATQR
+210 TATQK
-215 IGLNLTQVDNTTN
+215 IGLNTEKTDNTSV
-228 IATFK
+228 ATFK
-233 PTNVKVT
+233 PTGVKVT
-240 FGGTMQAGQGRQ
+240 FGGTMQAGQGGAQ
-252 QPAPEKGD
+252 GD
-260 EVEITLTDGK
+260 TVEVVLNDGK
-270 TPEKTQTYKATLDD
+270 TDQTYQIKLDE
-284 NLNFKG
+284 NLNFTG
-290 EITLPED
+290 NITLPDD
-297 FDSTKVTVK
+297 FDSTNVTVK
-306 SAKVKKTG
+306 SAKIKKTG
-314 QTDITIDTNQ
+314 QADIEIKNDEF
-324 LPTITKTATT
+324 PTLSKTATT

-339 NLAGATQTGTKGDD
+339 NLAGATQTDTKGDD
-353 GKPLAAQIQNGDK
+353 GKPLAAQIQNGDR
-366 VIITLKDKNGK
+366 VVITLKDKNGK
-377 TLTTDAITIN
+377 TLTTDEITI
-387 NDNKTFSLENLNA
+387 DSANKTFSLTNLNA
-400 TDGFDMASASI
+400 TDGFDMASASV
-411 ATITQ
+411 ASITQ

-442 KYNLHFTERGKGK
+442 KYNLHLTN
-455 DKDGKDKDTDYIYEV
+455 TDRTSTDDFIYEV

-480 LIGTESRGRI
+480 LIGSESRGQI
-490 VFDEFGSLKENTLT
+490 IFDKFGSLKENTLT

-539 LPKSTSDAITS
+539 LPESKSDAITS

-560 NRYQIEQDGSIIA
+560 NRYQIEQDGSIVV
-573 QFTNGKTV
+573 QFTNGKTA

-604 FMATSN
+604 FMETSN

>member
-80 GEGEFDVGLMG
+80 GEGEFDVALMG

-210 TATQR
+210 TATQKT
-215 IGLNLTQVDNTTN
+215 GLNLTQADGTTN

-233 PTNVKVT
+233 PTGVKVT
-240 FGGTMQAGQGRQ
+240 FSGTMQAGGQG
-252 QPAPEKGD
+252 AAVND
-260 EVEITLTDGK
+260 EVEIVLTDGK
-270 TPEKTQTYKATLDD
+270 TPPTDKTYQIKLGES
-284 NLNFKG
+284 LNFKG
-290 EITLPED
+290 DITLPED

-306 SAKVKKTG
+306 SAKVKKG
-314 QTDITIDTNQ
+314 QGQADIEIPANQ
-324 LPTITKTATT
+324 LPTLTKTATT

-339 NLAGATQTGTKGDD
+339 NLAGATQTDTQGDD
-353 GKPLAAQIQNGDK
+353 GKPLAAQIQNGDR
-366 VIITLKDKNGK
+366 VVITLKDKDGK
-377 TLTTDAITIN
+377 TLTTNELTID
-387 NDNKTFSLENLNA
+387 NDKNFPLTNLNA
-400 TDGFDMASASI
+400 TDGFDMASARVES
-411 ATITQ
+411 ITQ

-442 KYNLHFTERGKGK
+442 KYNLHLTNTNRTSADDF
-455 DKDGKDKDTDYIYEV
+455 IYEV

-480 LIGTESRGRI
+480 LIGEESHGQI
-490 VFDEFGSLKENTLT
+490 TFNQHGALISNTLT

-518 GTPTNS
+518 GTPTNN

-539 LPKSTSDAITS
+539 LPGSKSDAITS

-560 NRYQIEQDGSIIA
+560 NRYQIEQDGSIVV

>member
-80 GEGEFDVGLMG
+80 GGGEFDVALMG

-210 TATQR
+210 TATQK
-215 IGLNLTQVDNTTN
+215 IGLNTEKTDKTSV
-228 IATFK
+228 ATFK
-233 PTNVKVT
+233 PTNVKVS
-240 FGGTMQAGQGRQ
+240 FGGTMQAGQGT
-252 QPAPEKGD
+252 KGD
-260 EVEITLTDGK
+260 KVEVVLNDGK
-270 TPEKTQTYKATLDD
+270 TDKNYEIELDE

-290 EITLPED
+290 EITLPDD

-306 SAKVKKTG
+306 SAKLKKADGTEIEIK
-314 QTDITIDTNQ
+314 DN

-334 GTLSG
+334 GTLNG
-339 NLAGATQTGTKGDD
+339 DLAGATQTDTKGDD
-353 GKPLAAQIQNGDK
+353 GKPLAAQIQNGDR
-366 VIITLKDKNGK
+366 VVITLRDKNGK
-377 TLTTDAITIN
+377 TLITNELTID
-387 NDNKTFSLENLNA
+387 NDKKFSLTNLNA
-400 TDGFDMASASI
+400 TDGFDMASASV
-411 ATITQ
+411 TSITQ

-442 KYNLHFTERGKGK
+442 KYNLHLTNTNRTEK
-455 DKDGKDKDTDYIYEV
+455 DDFIYEV

-480 LIGTESRGRI
+480 LIGSESRGQI
-490 VFDEFGSLKENTLT
+490 IFDKFGSLKQNTLT

-539 LPKSTSDAITS
+539 LPESKSDAITA

-560 NRYQIEQDGSIIA
+560 NRYQIEQDGSIVV
-573 QFTNGKTV
+573 QFTNGKTA

-604 FMATSN
+604 FMETSN

>member
-80 GEGEFDVGLMG
+80 GAGEFDVGLMG

-210 TATQR
+210 TATQK
-215 IGLNLTQVDNTTN
+215 IGLNLTQADNTTN

-233 PTNVKVT
+233 PTGVKVS
-240 FGGTMQAGQGRQ
+240 FGGSVQANQG
-252 QPAPEKGD
+252 AAEND

-270 TPEKTQTYKATLDD
+270 TPENTQIYKTKLGA
-284 NLNFKG
+284 NLNFTS
-290 EITLPED
+290 EVIIPNN
-297 FDSTKVTVK
+297 FDTTNVSIK
-306 SAKVKKTG
+306 SAVVKKQG
-314 QTDITIDTNQ
+314 QDDITINGTT
-324 LPTITKTATT
+324 LTKTATT
-334 GTLSG
+334 GTLNGS
-339 NLAGATQTGTKGDD
+339 LAGATQTGTIGEDK
-353 GKPLAAQIQNGDK
+353 KPLAAQIQNGDR
-366 VIITLKDKNGK
+366 VVITLKDKNNK
-377 TLTTDAITIN
+377 TLTTDEITIK
-387 NDNKTFSLENLNA
+387 NDDKTFSLENLTA
-400 TDGFDMASASI
+400 TNGFDMASASI

-442 KYNLHFTERGKGK
+442 KYNLHFTERGK
-455 DKDGKDKDTDYIYEV
+455 DKDGKDTDYIYEV

-480 LIGTESRGRI
+480 LIGSESRGQI
-490 VFDEFGSLKENTLT
+490 TFNQHGALISNTLT

-539 LPKSTSDAITS
+539 LPDSTSDAITS

-560 NRYQIEQDGSIIA
+560 NRYQIEQDGSIIV

-604 FMATSN
+604 FMETSN

>member
-210 TATQR
+210 TATQK
-215 IGLNLTQVDNTTN
+215 IGLNTEKTDKTSV
-228 IATFK
+228 ATFK
-233 PTNVKVT
+233 PTNVKVS
-240 FGGTMQAGQGRQ
+240 FGGTMQAGQGT
-252 QPAPEKGD
+252 KGD
-260 EVEITLTDGK
+260 KVEVVLNDGK
-270 TPEKTQTYKATLDD
+270 TDKNYEIELDE

-290 EITLPED
+290 EITLPDD

-306 SAKVKKTG
+306 SAKLKKADGTEIEIK
-314 QTDITIDTNQ
+314 DN

-334 GTLSG
+334 GTLNG
-339 NLAGATQTGTKGDD
+339 DLAGATQTDTKGDD
-353 GKPLAAQIQNGDK
+353 GKPLAAQIQNGDR
-366 VIITLKDKNGK
+366 VVITLRDKNGK
-377 TLTTDAITIN
+377 TLITNELTID
-387 NDNKTFSLENLNA
+387 NDKKFSLTNLNA
-400 TDGFDMASASI
+400 TDGFDMASASVVS
-411 ATITQ
+411 ITQ

-442 KYNLHFTERGKGK
+442 KYNLHLTNTNRTEK
-455 DKDGKDKDTDYIYEV
+455 DDFIYEV

-480 LIGTESRGRI
+480 LIGSESRGQI
-490 VFDEFGSLKENTLT
+490 IFDKFGSLKQNTLT

-539 LPKSTSDAITS
+539 LPESKSDAITA

-560 NRYQIEQDGSIIA
+560 NRYQIEQDGSIVV
-573 QFTNGKTV
+573 QFTNGKTA

>member
-145 QAMGRLNGTNDLVT
+145 QAMGRLNGTNNLVT

-210 TATQR
+210 TSIQK
-215 IGLNLTQVDNTTN
+215 IGLNTEKIDKTSV
-228 IATFK
+228 ATFK
-233 PTNVKVT
+233 PTSVKVS
-240 FGGTMQAGQGRQ
+240 FGGTMPAGQGGAQ
-252 QPAPEKGD
+252 GD
-260 EVEITLTDGK
+260 TVEVVLSDGK
-270 TPEKTQTYKATLDD
+270 TDQTYQIKLGE
-284 NLNFKG
+284 NLNFTG
-290 EITLPED
+290 DITLPEN
-297 FDSTKVTVK
+297 FDSTKVSVK
-306 SAKVKKTG
+306 SAKLKKADGTE
-314 QTDITIDTNQ
+314 TDITNDN
-324 LPTITKTATT
+324 LPTLTKTATT
-334 GTLSG
+334 GTLNG
-339 NLAGATQTGTKGDD
+339 NLAGATQTDTKGDD
-353 GKPLAAQIQNGDK
+353 GKPLAAQIQNGDR
-366 VIITLKDKNGK
+366 VVITLKDKNGK
-377 TLTTDAITIN
+377 TLTTNELTID
-387 NDNKTFSLENLNA
+387 NDKNFPLTNLSA

-442 KYNLHFTERGKGK
+442 KYNLHLTNTDRTEK
-455 DKDGKDKDTDYIYEV
+455 DDFIYEV

-480 LIGTESRGRI
+480 LIGSESRGQI
-490 VFDEFGSLKENTLT
+490 VFDKFGSLKENTLT
-504 SVPNPQGGTININF
+504 SVPNPQGGVININF

-539 LPKSTSDAITS
+539 LPNSTSDAITS

-560 NRYQIEQDGSIIA
+560 NRYQIEQDGSIIV

-604 FMATSN
+604 FMETSN

>member
-80 GEGEFDVGLMG
+80 GGGEFDVALMG

-210 TATQR
+210 TATQKT
-215 IGLNLTQVDNTTN
+215 GLNLTQADGTTS

-233 PTNVKVT
+233 PTNVKVS
-240 FGGTMQAGQGRQ
+240 FGGSVQANQG
-252 QPAPEKGD
+252 AAEND

-270 TPEKTQTYKATLDD
+270 DPEKTQIYKTKLDK
-284 NLNFKG
+284 NLNFTS
-290 EITLPED
+290 EVTIPDD
-297 FDSTKVTVK
+297 FDTTNVSIK
-306 SAKVKKTG
+306 SAVVKKQG
-314 QTDITIDTNQ
+314 QADITINGTT
-324 LPTITKTATT
+324 LTKTATT

-339 NLAGATQTGTKGDD
+339 NLAGATQTDTKGDG
-353 GKPLAAQIQNGDK
+353 GKPLAAQIQNGDR
-366 VIITLKDKNGK
+366 VVITLKDKNGK
-377 TLTTDAITIN
+377 TLTTNELTID
-387 NDNKTFSLENLNA
+387 NDKNFPLTNLNA
-400 TDGFDMASASI
+400 TDGFDMASASVVS
-411 ATITQ
+411 ITQ

-442 KYNLHFTERGKGK
+442 KYNLHLTNTNRTEK
-455 DKDGKDKDTDYIYEV
+455 DDFIYEV

-480 LIGTESRGRI
+480 LIGTESRGQI
-490 VFDEFGSLKENTLT
+490 TFDKFGSLKQNTLT
-504 SVPNPQGGTININF
+504 SVPNPQGGVININF

-539 LPKSTSDAITS
+539 LPESKSDAITA

-560 NRYQIEQDGSIIA
+560 NRYQIEQDGSIIV

-604 FMATSN
+604 FMETSN

>member
-91 KGFFGVRGFSQTYY
+91 KGFFGVRGFGQTYY

-210 TATQR
+210 TATQK
-215 IGLNLTQVDNTTN
+215 IGLNLTQADNTTS

-233 PTNVKVT
+233 PTSVKVS
-240 FGGTMQAGQGRQ
+240 FGGTMQAGQGGQGQ
-252 QPAPEKGD
+252 QPAAND
-260 EVEITLTDGK
+260 TVEITLTDGK
-270 TPEKTQTYKATLDD
+270 TPPTEQTYKATLDD
-284 NLNFKG
+284 SLNFKG
-290 EITLPED
+290 EITLPEN

-306 SAKVKKTG
+306 SAKLKKADGTE
-314 QTDITIDTNQ
+314 TDITNDN
-324 LPTITKTATT
+324 LPTLTKTAAT

-339 NLAGATQTGTKGDD
+339 SLAGATQTDTKGDD
-353 GKPLAAQIQNGDK
+353 DKPLAAQIQNGDR
-366 VIITLKDKNGK
+366 VVITLRDKNGK
-377 TLTTDAITIN
+377 TLTTNELTI
-387 NDNKTFSLENLNA
+387 DDKKEFSLANLNA
-400 TDGFDMASASI
+400 TDGFDMASASV

-442 KYNLHFTERGKGK
+442 KYNLHLTNTNRTEK
-455 DKDGKDKDTDYIYEV
+455 DDFIYEV

-480 LIGTESRGRI
+480 LIGSESRGQI
-490 VFDEFGSLKENTLT
+490 TFDKFGSLKENTLT

-539 LPKSTSDAITS
+539 LPDSTSDAITS

-560 NRYQIEQDGSIIA
+560 NRYQIEQDGSIVV

-604 FMATSN
+604 FMETSN

>member
-215 IGLNLTQVDNTTN
+215 TGLSIKNGDDKD

-240 FGGTMQAGQGRQ
+240 FGGTMQAGGQG
-252 QPAPEKGD
+252 AKGD
-260 EVEITLTDGK
+260 TVEITLTDGK
-270 TPEKTQTYKATLDD
+270 DPENTRTYKATLDD
-284 NLNFKG
+284 SLNFKG
-290 EITLPED
+290 EITLPDD
-297 FDSTKVTVK
+297 FDSTNVKVR
-306 SAKVKKTG
+306 SAKLKKANGTTTEITG
-314 QTDITIDTNQ
+314 N
-324 LPTITKTATT
+324 LPTLSKTATT

-339 NLAGATQTGTKGDD
+339 SLAGATQTGTKGDD
-353 GKPLAAQIQNGDK
+353 GKPLAAQIQNGDR
-366 VIITLKDKNGK
+366 VVITLKDKDGK
-377 TLTTDAITIN
+377 TLTTNELTID
-387 NDNKTFSLENLNA
+387 NDKKFSLTNLSA
-400 TDGFDMASASI
+400 TGDFDMASASI

-442 KYNLHFTERGKGK
+442 KYNLHFTERGK
-455 DKDGKDKDTDYIYEV
+455 DTDYIYEV

-480 LIGTESRGRI
+480 LIGEESHGQI
-490 VFDEFGSLKENTLT
+490 TFNQHGALISNTLT
-504 SVPNPQGGTININF
+504 SVPNPQGGVININF
-518 GTPTNS
+518 GTPTNN

-539 LPKSTSDAITS
+539 LPESKSDAITS

>member
-159 SGFTVNN
+159 SGYTVNN

-196 TQATFKGTISAVLN
+196 TQATFKGTLSSRKATNNVNLGADFNQKIEIKPDNEANPEANPKKYTISG
-210 TATQR
+210 T
-215 IGLNLTQVDNTTN
+215 ITTN
-228 IATFK
+228 DIYSAAVGDK
-233 PTNVKVT
+233 ISIVVKDKD
-240 FGGTMQAGQGRQ
+240 GT
-252 QPAPEKGD
+252 
-260 EVEITLTDGK
+260 
-270 TPEKTQTYKATLDD
+270 EKTIQTELTAIKEDDGTNSTTRFGFNIEFTPSAT
-284 NLNFKG
+284 G
-290 EITLPED
+290 
-297 FDSTKVTVK
+297 
-306 SAKVKKTG
+306 
-314 QTDITIDTNQ
+314 DTE
-324 LPTITKTATT
+324 PTIV
-334 GTLSG
+334 SS
-339 NLAGATQTGTKGDD
+339 
-353 GKPLAAQIQNGDK
+353 
-366 VIITLKDKNGK
+366 TLKTQQDFIEPRIFG
-377 TLTTDAITIN
+377 ARI
-387 NDNKTFSLENLNA
+387 FNA
-400 TDGFDMASASI
+400 
-411 ATITQ
+411 
-416 VGERS
+416 
-421 TYEDK
+421 
-426 AFGVR
+426 
-431 VYNLDG
+431 DG
-437 SVSSL
+437 SVSFL
-442 KYNLHFTERGKGK
+442 KYKLEAAPRTNENITFNITAGFYDEADNLIS
-455 DKDGKDKDTDYIYEV
+455 D
-470 VAGVYDDNGA
+470 AGTGTMTFNKNGA
-480 LIGTESRGRI
+480 LIEH
-490 VFDEFGSLKENTLT
+490 TLQ
-504 SVPNPQGGTININF
+504 SVQNPNGGTISVNF
-518 GTPTNS
+518 GTPTDTPATNGV
-524 PSTDRTGAG
+524 GAG
-533 WDGVYI
+533 WDGIYLKLDSNDADKVDY
-539 LPKSTSDAITS
+539 TSD
-550 SGNGVAEGFF
+550 GVAEGFF
-560 NRYQIEQDGSIIA
+560 SQYQIEQDGSIIA

>member
-80 GEGEFDVGLMG
+80 GEGEFDVALMG

-210 TATQR
+210 TATQKT
-215 IGLNLTQVDNTTN
+215 GLNLTQADGTTS

-240 FGGTMQAGQGRQ
+240 FGGTMQAGQGG
-252 QPAPEKGD
+252 QPAPAAND
-260 EVEITLTDGK
+260 TVEIVLTDGK
-270 TPEKTQTYKATLDD
+270 DPATEKTYTAKLDE
-284 NLNFKG
+284 NLNFTG
-290 EITLPED
+290 EITLPDD
-297 FDSTKVTVK
+297 FDSTNVKVK
-306 SAKVKKTG
+306 SAKVKKGQG
-314 QTDITIDTNQ
+314 QTDIEIPANQ
-324 LPTITKTATT
+324 LPTLSKTATT

-339 NLAGATQTGTKGDD
+339 SLAGATQTGTKGDD
-353 GKPLAAQIQNGDK
+353 GKPLAAQIQNGDR
-366 VIITLKDKNGK
+366 VVITLKDKNGK
-377 TLTTDAITIN
+377 TLTTNELTIN
-387 NDNKTFSLENLNA
+387 DKKEFSLANLNA
-400 TDGFDMASASI
+400 TGDFDMASASI

-442 KYNLHFTERGKGK
+442 KYNLHLTNTNRTEK
-455 DKDGKDKDTDYIYEV
+455 DDFIYEV

-480 LIGTESRGRI
+480 LIGSESRGQI
-490 VFDEFGSLKENTLT
+490 IFDKFGSLKQNTLT
-504 SVPNPQGGTININF
+504 SVPNPQGGVININF

-539 LPKSTSDAITS
+539 LPESKSDAIIA

-560 NRYQIEQDGSIIA
+560 NRYQIEQDGSIVV

-604 FMATSN
+604 FMETSN

>member
-210 TATQR
+210 TATQKT
-215 IGLNLTQVDNTTN
+215 GLNLTQADGTTS

-233 PTNVKVT
+233 PTNVKVS
-240 FGGTMQAGQGRQ
+240 FGGSVQANQG
-252 QPAPEKGD
+252 AAEND

-270 TPEKTQTYKATLDD
+270 DPENMQTYKATLDK
-284 NLNFKG
+284 NLNFTG
-290 EITLPED
+290 GITLPD
-297 FDSTKVTVK
+297 TFDSTNVKVK
-306 SAKVKKTG
+306 SAKIKKGQG
-314 QTDITIDTNQ
+314 QTDIEIKNDEF
-324 LPTITKTATT
+324 PTLTKTATT

-339 NLAGATQTGTKGDD
+339 SLAGATQTDTKGDD
-353 GKPLAAQIQNGDK
+353 GKPLAAQIQNGDR
-366 VIITLKDKNGK
+366 VVITLRDKNDK

-387 NDNKTFSLENLNA
+387 NNDKTFSLENLTA

-411 ATITQ
+411 ANITQ

-442 KYNLHFTERGKGK
+442 KYNLHLTN
-455 DKDGKDKDTDYIYEV
+455 TDRTSTDNFIYEV
-470 VAGVYDDNGA
+470 VAGVYDDDGA
-480 LIGTESRGRI
+480 LIGSESRGQI
-490 VFDEFGSLKENTLT
+490 TFNQHGALISNTLT
-504 SVPNPQGGTININF
+504 SVPNPQGGVININF
-518 GTPTNS
+518 GTPTNQ

-539 LPKSTSDAITS
+539 LPGSTSDAITS

-560 NRYQIEQDGSIIA
+560 NRYQIEQDGSIVV

>member
-210 TATQR
+210 TATQK
-215 IGLNLTQVDNTTN
+215 IGLNLTQTDGTTN

-240 FGGTMQAGQGRQ
+240 FGGTMQAGQGQ

-260 EVEITLTDGK
+260 KVEVVLNDGTTDKIYQIELG
-270 TPEKTQTYKATLDD
+270 ES
-284 NLNFKG
+284 LNFKG
-290 EITLPED
+290 EIALPEN
-297 FDSTKVTVK
+297 FDSTKVSVK
-306 SAKVKKTG
+306 SAKIKKTG

-339 NLAGATQTGTKGDD
+339 NLAGATQTGTMGDD
-353 GKPLAAQIQNGDK
+353 KKPLAAQIQNGDR
-366 VIITLKDKNGK
+366 VVITLKDKNNK
-377 TLTTDAITIN
+377 TLTTNELAIN
-387 NDNKTFSLENLNA
+387 ADKTFSLTNLSA
-400 TDGFDMASASI
+400 TGDFDMASARVES
-411 ATITQ
+411 ITQ

-442 KYNLHFTERGKGK
+442 KYNLHFTERGK
-455 DKDGKDKDTDYIYEV
+455 DKDGKDTDYIYEV
-470 VAGVYDDNGA
+470 VAGVYDDDGA
-480 LIGTESRGRI
+480 LIGSESRGRI
-490 VFDEFGSLKENTLT
+490 VFDKFGSLKENTLT
-504 SVPNPQGGTININF
+504 SVPNPQGGVININF

-539 LPKSTSDAITS
+539 LPGSTSDAITS

-560 NRYQIEQDGSIIA
+560 NRYQIEQDGSIIV